1 MASAI
6 GRVATARSKRG
17 LPELAPSKLKLAARE
32 LYDMML
38 VIADVISAHCPGT
51 TARER
56 FFRASLTE
64 DWEEVRCLVDGMLAE
79 PWHLRGNQEQRLQEF
94 LDLVP
99 VGSSWRTAALSP
111 TNRCSA
117 PAPTEHPPLFSHQ
130 YAHVPAW
137 APTARH
143 FQAEIR

>member
-1 MASAI
+1 M
-6 GRVATARSKRG
+6 
-17 LPELAPSKLKLAARE
+17 APSKMKLAARG

-64 DWEEVRCLVDGMLAE
+64 DWEEVRCLIDGMLAE

-99 VGSSWRTAALSP
+99 VGSSSP
-111 TNRCSA
+111 ASQRSA
-117 PAPTEHPPLFSHQ
+117 PTRNGRT
-130 YAHVPAW
+130 VPSCWRGVDETIADGVG
-137 APTARH
+137 A
-143 FQAEIR
+143 

>member
-1 MASAI
+1 M
-6 GRVATARSKRG
+6 
-17 LPELAPSKLKLAARE
+17 KLAARG

-64 DWEEVRCLVDGMLAE
+64 DWEEVRCLIDGMLAE

-99 VGSSWRTAALSP
+99 VGSSSRTAALSP
-111 TNRCSA
+111 SRNGRT
-117 PAPTEHPPLFSHQ
+117 
-130 YAHVPAW
+130 VPSCWRVVGETIADGVG
-137 APTARH
+137 A
-143 FQAEIR
+143 

>member
-1 MASAI
+1 M
-6 GRVATARSKRG
+6 
-17 LPELAPSKLKLAARE
+17 KLAARK

-56 FFRASLTE
+56 FIRASLTD
-64 DWEEVRCLVDGMLAE
+64 DWVEVRCLIEGMLAE

-99 VGSSWRTAALSP
+99 VGSSPQTTALSP
-111 TNRCSA
+111 SNRGSA
-117 PAPTEHPPLFSHQ
+117 PALTG
-130 YAHVPAW
+130 PA
-137 APTARH
+137 
-143 FQAEIR
+143 

>member
-1 MASAI
+1 M
-6 GRVATARSKRG
+6 
-17 LPELAPSKLKLAARE
+17 APSKMTARE

-56 FFRASLTE
+56 FFRASLTD
-64 DWEEVRCLVDGMLAE
+64 DWEEVRCLIDGMLAE

-99 VGSSWRTAALSP
+99 VGSAPIHWVALC
-111 TNRCSA
+111 TGGCGSA
-117 PAPTEHPPLFSHQ
+117 
-130 YAHVPAW
+130 
-137 APTARH
+137 
-143 FQAEIR
+143 FQVEGDR

>member
-1 MASAI
+1 M
-6 GRVATARSKRG
+6 
-17 LPELAPSKLKLAARE
+17 KLGARE

-64 DWEEVRCLVDGMLAE
+64 DWEEVRCLIDGMLAE

-99 VGSSWRTAALSP
+99 VGSSSRTVALSP
-111 TNRCSA
+111 PRNGRT
-117 PAPTEHPPLFSHQ
+117 
-130 YAHVPAW
+130 VPSCWRVVGETIADGVG
-137 APTARH
+137 A
-143 FQAEIR
+143 

>member
-1 MASAI
+1 M
-6 GRVATARSKRG
+6 
-17 LPELAPSKLKLAARE
+17 KLAARG

-64 DWEEVRCLVDGMLAE
+64 DWEEVKCLIDGMLAE

-94 LDLVP
+94 LDLVA
-99 VGSSWRTAALSP
+99 VGSSSRTAALSP
-111 TNRCSA
+111 PRNGRT
-117 PAPTEHPPLFSHQ
+117 
-130 YAHVPAW
+130 VPSCLRGVDE
-137 APTARH
+137 T
-143 FQAEIR
+143 ITDGVGV